1 MDHEK
6 AVYLRLSPEFGEH
19 RFGPYER
26 GEIRIGSDQQNCA
39 ICIGNFGALPIH
51 AKLNI
56 QGKELILSPSER
68 AAEIFIWRRNKQ
80 PEKIIGA
87 TIVNVGDAFSIVVET
102 GPKFIVELDELPEEI
117 KIQREEEASRAGTG
131 RRRLSADS
139 MKSEVKRQAF
149 TQLLVLG
156 PMQLLQRAITF
167 VRSGAIY
174 QPRNIIAGAVLLSG
188 WLVGGTMSCRSSK
201 LKQANVSAQQQVQ
214 DCNNDLAFYEDL
226 VKTKNYS
233 LTKAILEITE
243 SPHLTDL
250 LKKDKKLMGLV
261 KEKALALSGQDGPEW
276 LLNADSTRGGYIGQ
290 LNSWKSALEAMD
302 DTEIDPETKRLLLWS
317 ISERDKSNRSFALV
331 SNALGEYQCGRGILQ
346 LSYRQGMFLGLSGVQ
361 PDAPYKGNAAK
372 KDTGSRQ
379 QLLIRTIETALG
391 PATED
396 FPESQA
402 LVESMLDTEVDFE
415 QIANRSQQNC
425 FFAQGDA
432 VDSRRSSKQL
442 ARELKKS
449 IGVGRQGLPSE
460 DNYLSSGARL
470 AKIYIADI
478 DDMDF
483 RSSSTKMKFA
493 GTLSSSVEG
502 LNQEGEWVLEQT
514 AKSIARSLV
523 LPCKV
528 ALQGSDEARE
538 LVGGEDGTNLP
549 NPVACLVFDWKV
561 RNE

>member
-6 AVYLRLSPEFGEH
+6 AIYLRLSAEFGEH

-26 GEIRIGSDQQNCA
+26 GEVRIGADQQNCA

-51 AKLNI
+51 VKFSI

-68 AAEIFIWRRNKQ
+68 SAEVFLWRKNKF
-80 PEKIIGA
+80 PEQIVGA
-87 TIVNVGDAFSIVVET
+87 TILQVGDAFSIVVED
-102 GPKFIVELDELPEEI
+102 GPKFIVELDDLPEEV
-117 KIQREEEASRAGTG
+117 KEQREKEASNAGVG
-131 RRRLSADS
+131 RSRLSKKA
-139 MKSEVKRQAF
+139 MGTEVKRQAF
-149 TQLLVLG
+149 TQLLVMG
-156 PMQLLQRAITF
+156 PMQLVQRAITF
-167 VRSGAIY
+167 VKSGAIY
-174 QPRNIIAGAVLLSG
+174 QPRNIIAGVVLLSG
-188 WLVGGTMSCRSSK
+188 WFLGGSMSCRSSK
-201 LKQANVSAQQQVQ
+201 LKQANIVSTDRLA

-250 LKKDKKLMGLV
+250 LKKDKKLMALV
-261 KEKALALSGQDGPEW
+261 KEKALALSGQEGPEW
-276 LLNADSTRGGYIGQ
+276 LLEASSTRGGYVGQ
-290 LNSWKSALEAMD
+290 LSAWKSALEALD

-317 ISERDKSNRSFALV
+317 IGEADMSNREFSLV
-331 SNALGEYQCGRGILQ
+331 PNAMGDYQCGRGILQ

-361 PDAPYKGNAAK
+361 PDAPYKGKASK
-372 KDTGSRQ
+372 KDNSARQ
-379 QLLIRTIETALG
+379 AMLIKTVENALG

-396 FPESQA
+396 FPESMS
-402 LVESMLDTEVDFE
+402 LVETLTDVEVDFE

-425 FFAQGDA
+425 FYAQSDTT
-432 VDSRRSSKQL
+432 DSRQSPNRLVQG
-442 ARELKKS
+442 LKKS
-449 IGVGRQGLPSE
+449 IGVGRKGLPAD
-460 DNYLSSGARL
+460 DNFLASGARL
-470 AKIYIADI
+470 AKIYLADVEG
-478 DDMDF
+478 MDF
-483 RSSSTKMKFA
+483 RTATKFKFS
-493 GTLSSSVEG
+493 GTLSSSVEN
-502 LNQEGEWVLEQT
+502 LNKEGEWVLEQT

-538 LVGGEDGTNLP
+538 LLGGEEGEKLP